1 MSMRTGTHVLAGCFS
16 LLGQLVAVE
25 DIKFSD
31 ILMVP
36 CWVVFA
42 GVVGTV
48 EDAFLPKIFELA
60 LCIAAF

>member
-1 MSMRTGTHVLAGCFS
+1 MRAGTHVLAGCFL

-25 DIKFSD
+25 DVKFSD

-36 CWVVFA
+36 RWVVFA

-48 EDAFLPKIFELA
+48 EDAFSPKILELA

>member
-1 MSMRTGTHVLAGCFS
+1 MSMSFLVALS
-16 LLGQLVAVE
+16 LFRHLVAVE

-48 EDAFLPKIFELA
+48 EDAFSPKIFELA

>member
-1 MSMRTGTHVLAGCFS
+1 MRAGTHVLAGCLL

-25 DIKFSD
+25 DVKFPD

-36 CWVVFA
+36 RWVVFA

-48 EDAFLPKIFELA
+48 EDAFSPKILELA